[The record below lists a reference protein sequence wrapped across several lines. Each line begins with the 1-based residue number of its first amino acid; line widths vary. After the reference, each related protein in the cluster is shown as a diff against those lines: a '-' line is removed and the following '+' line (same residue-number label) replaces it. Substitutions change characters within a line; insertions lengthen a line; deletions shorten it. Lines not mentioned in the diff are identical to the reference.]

1 MSSSEAAAPPAG
13 EPAPRVVDEC
23 RGVLFVYSDG
33 TVARRAAPG
42 FATPVRDDGSVEWKD
57 ATFDEARGLGL
68 RLYRPRDWE
77 RRAGRRLP
85 VFFYYHGG
93 GFCIGSRAWPNC
105 QNYCLR
111 LAADLG
117 ALVVA
122 PDYRLAPEHRLPA
135 AIDDGAAAVLW
146 LAAQARGGGGD
157 PWVAESAD
165 LARVFVS
172 GDSAGGNIAHH
183 LAVRFGSPAGRAEL
197 APAAVRG
204 YVQLMPFFGGAER
217 TRSEAECPDD
227 AFLNRPL
234 NDRYWRLSL
243 PEGSTADHPVANPFG
258 PGAPALEG
266 VEIAPTVVVV
276 GGRDILHDR
285 AVDYAARLKAMGKPV
300 EVRDFEGQQHGFFT
314 IDPWSDASAELM
326 RVIKRFVDSD
336 GRFD

>member
-1 MSSSEAAAPPAG
+1 MAPEAAPEPPH
-13 EPAPRVVDEC
+13 VVDEC

-33 TVARRAAPG
+33 SVVRRAQPG
-42 FATPVRDDGSVEWKD
+42 FSTPVRDDGSVEWKD
-57 ATFDEARGLGL
+57 ATYDAARGLGL
-68 RLYRPRDWE
+68 RLYRPRRDHLA
-77 RRAGRRLP
+77 AGARLP

-135 AIDDGAAAVLW
+135 ALDDGAAALLW
-146 LAAQARGGGGD
+146 VASAAD

-172 GDSAGGNIAHH
+172 GDSAGGTIAHH
-183 LAVRFGSPAGRAEL
+183 LAVRFGS
-197 APAAVRG
+197 AAVRG
-204 YVQLMPFFGGAER
+204 YVQLMPFFGGTER

-227 AFLNRPL
+227 AFLNRDL

-243 PEGSTADHPVANPFG
+243 PEGATADHPVANPFG
-258 PGAPALEG
+258 AGAPPLEA
-266 VEIAPTVVVV
+266 VDFAPTLVVV

-285 AVDYAARLKAMGKPV
+285 AVDYAARLRAMGKPV

-314 IDPWSDASAELM
+314 IDPWSDASAQLM